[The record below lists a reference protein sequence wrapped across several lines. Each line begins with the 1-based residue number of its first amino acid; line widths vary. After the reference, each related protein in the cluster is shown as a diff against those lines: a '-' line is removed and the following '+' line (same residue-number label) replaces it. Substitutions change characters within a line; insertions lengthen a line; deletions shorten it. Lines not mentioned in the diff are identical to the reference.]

1 MGRKLY
7 LSLVVLILLVISAS
21 AQTGEIRG
29 KITESGTSEGAPF
42 ATVTAK
48 MNNSIVQGAVT
59 DIDGNY
65 VIKPL
70 NPGRYDIEVTSVGY
84 QPAKQT
90 GILVSVDKITFI
102 NLSIG
107 KGIEIKEFV
116 ITEYVIPLIDPGNP
130 ATTTTIDKEQIK
142 QAPTRDVNSLA
153 SAGAGVFQKEEGG
166 ALNIRGSR
174 SDGTAYYVDGIK
186 VRGGVGLSQ
195 KGIEQIT
202 VITGGV
208 QAQYGDA
215 TGGIISVTTRGPSK
229 EWSGGVELATS
240 EFLDDFG
247 YNLASFD
254 ISGPLYS
261 SKIQQKNLIRQLP
274 ASLLPVNINMTKIQL
289 LRELMYIKSMMSC

>member
-1 MGRKLY
+1 
-7 LSLVVLILLVISAS
+7 
-21 AQTGEIRG
+21 
-29 KITESGTSEGAPF
+29 
-42 ATVTAK
+42 

-166 ALNIRGSR
+166 ALNIQGSR

-261 SKIQQKNLIRQLP
+261 SKDTTKNLIRQLP

>member
-7 LSLVVLILLVISAS
+7 LSLVVLILLGINSS

-29 KITESGTSEGAPF
+29 KVTESGTSEGVPF
-42 ATVTAK
+42 ASVTAK
-48 MNNSIVQGAVT
+48 MNNTIIQGGVT

-186 VRGGVGLSQ
+186 VRGAV
-195 KGIEQIT
+195 
-202 VITGGV
+202 
-208 QAQYGDA
+208 
-215 TGGIISVTTRGPSK
+215 R
-229 EWSGGVELATS
+229 
-240 EFLDDFG
+240 
-247 YNLASFD
+247 
-254 ISGPLYS
+254 
-261 SKIQQKNLIRQLP
+261 
-274 ASLLPVNINMTKIQL
+274 
-289 LRELMYIKSMMSC
+289 